1 MAACLA
7 SPAMIRVGARAIKP
21 TRCAPTRAH
30 RLPSHTARRHLSSAT
45 EHNPLVRRAR
55 AGVSP
60 ARAVSRRGFTVRAA
74 TDDDSVEIALKV
86 EGMMCEG
93 CASSVTEAL
102 TGASPDVSSVDVNLE
117 TKMVTVAVKAESA
130 VAGLTLMPAL
140 VDAVKGAGF
149 DAEPEF

>member
-1 MAACLA
+1 MSGIPRDDPRRRARDQTHPVRTNPSPPPSLPHGMMRLNTPLRPA
-7 SPAMIRVGARAIKP
+7 S
-21 TRCAPTRAH
+21 
-30 RLPSHTARRHLSSAT
+30 
-45 EHNPLVRRAR
+45 LVRRAR

-74 TDDDSVEIALKV
+74 ADDDSVEIALKV
-86 EGMMCEG
+86 EGMMCDG

>member
-1 MAACLA
+1 MAACRLA

-21 TRCAPTRAH
+21 TRA
-30 RLPSHTARRHLSSAT
+30 
-45 EHNPLVRRAR
+45 RAR
-55 AGVSP
+55 VSP
-60 ARAVSRRGFTVRAA
+60 ARAVSRRGFTVRAGS

-86 EGMMCEG
+86 EGMMCDG

>member
-1 MAACLA
+1 MRLNTTLRPA
-7 SPAMIRVGARAIKP
+7 S
-21 TRCAPTRAH
+21 
-30 RLPSHTARRHLSSAT
+30 
-45 EHNPLVRRAR
+45 LVRRAR

-60 ARAVSRRGFTVRAA
+60 ARAVSRRGFTVRAGSA
-74 TDDDSVEIALKV
+74 DDDSVEIALKV
-86 EGMMCEG
+86 EGMMCDG

>member
-1 MAACLA
+1 M
-7 SPAMIRVGARAIKP
+7 SGIPRDDPRRRARDQTHP
-21 TRCAPTRAH
+21 VRTNPH
-30 RLPSHTARRHLSSAT
+30 PPPSLPHGMMTPLSSST

-55 AGVSP
+55 ARVSP

-74 TDDDSVEIALKV
+74 ADDDSVEIALKV
-86 EGMMCEG
+86 EGMMCDG

-140 VDAVKGAGF
+140 VNAVKGAGF

>member
-1 MAACLA
+1 M
-7 SPAMIRVGARAIKP
+7 
-21 TRCAPTRAH
+21 
-30 RLPSHTARRHLSSAT
+30 
-45 EHNPLVRRAR
+45 
-55 AGVSP
+55 
-60 ARAVSRRGFTVRAA
+60 SRRGFTVRAGSA
-74 TDDDSVEIALKV
+74 DDDSVEIALKV
-86 EGMMCEG
+86 EGMMCDG

>member
-1 MAACLA
+1 MSGIPRDDPRRRARDQTHPVRTNP
-7 SPAMIRVGARAIKP
+7 SPP
-21 TRCAPTRAH
+21 PS
-30 RLPSHTARRHLSSAT
+30 LPHGMMRHLSSAT

-55 AGVSP
+55 ARVSP
-60 ARAVSRRGFTVRAA
+60 ARAVSRRGFTVRAGS

-86 EGMMCEG
+86 EGMMCDG